1 MNTLYS
7 PGAIPVFELRH
18 RVRLAREYASLS
30 QGELAEASGLSRPGI
45 AKIEQGSTKPRR
57 TTLLLIALATGVD
70 SYWLETGES
79 PKTNA
84 FRAPHPPNEH
94 TS

>member
-18 RVRLAREYASLS
+18 RVRLAREHASLS

-79 PKTNA
+79 PKTNI
-84 FRAPHPPNEH
+84 FRAPHPPNEY

>member
-7 PGAIPVFELRH
+7 PGVIPVFELRH
-18 RVRLAREYASLS
+18 RVRLAREHASLS

-79 PKTNA
+79 PKTDT
-84 FRAPHPPNEH
+84 FRVAHPPNGH
-94 TS
+94 IS

>member
-7 PGAIPVFELRH
+7 PGVIPVFELRH
-18 RVRLAREYASLS
+18 RVRLAREHASLS

-79 PKTNA
+79 PKTDTFQA
-84 FRAPHPPNEH
+84 AHPPNGH
-94 TS
+94 IS

>member
-7 PGAIPVFELRH
+7 PGVIPVFELRH
-18 RVRLAREYASLS
+18 RVRLAREHASLS
-30 QGELAEASGLSRPGI
+30 QGELAEVSGLSRPGI

-79 PKTNA
+79 PKTDTFQA
-84 FRAPHPPNEH
+84 AHPSNGH

>member
-7 PGAIPVFELRH
+7 PGVIPVFELRH

-84 FRAPHPPNEH
+84 FRVPHPPNEH

>member
-7 PGAIPVFELRH
+7 PGVIPVFELRH
-18 RVRLAREYASLS
+18 RVRLAREHASLS

-79 PKTNA
+79 PKTDTFQA
-84 FRAPHPPNEH
+84 AHPSNGH

>member
-7 PGAIPVFELRH
+7 TGAIPVFELRH
-18 RVRLAREYASLS
+18 RVWLAREHASLS

-84 FRAPHPPNEH
+84 FRAAHPSNEH

>member
-18 RVRLAREYASLS
+18 RVRLAREHASLS

-79 PKTNA
+79 PKTDTFQA
-84 FRAPHPPNEH
+84 AHPPNGH